1 MLNIYKMAKKMKNDI
16 PDFSNLVKQSEDS
29 VLLSIGDL
37 SINPT
42 SFDSEISEETNEE
55 DDEKDEEIIGKF
67 KSKKEDKRL
76 NQMLFLITSNRKD
89 ILRHISYKN
98 RISMSNMVNEALD
111 LYIHKRFP
119 IYEKNF
125 KEKRRNKI
133 SGKN

>member
-42 SFDSEISEETNEE
+42 SFDSEISEEMNEE
-55 DDEKDEEIIGKF
+55 DDEKDEEIIDKF

-76 NQMLFLITSNRKD
+76 NQMLFLITSNRKE

>member
-37 SINPT
+37 STNPT
-42 SFDSEISEETNEE
+42 SFDSESSEEMNEE

-76 NQMLFLITSNRKD
+76 NQMLFLITSNRKE

>member
-1 MLNIYKMAKKMKNDI
+1 MAKKMKNDI

-42 SFDSEISEETNEE
+42 SFDSEISEEMNEE

-76 NQMLFLITSNRKD
+76 NQMLFLITSNRKE

-125 KEKRRNKI
+125 KEKKKKQN
-133 SGKN
+133 

>member
-1 MLNIYKMAKKMKNDI
+1 MAKKLKNDI

-76 NQMLFLITSNRKD
+76 NQMLFLITSNRKE

>member
-1 MLNIYKMAKKMKNDI
+1 MAKKIKNNI
-16 PDFSNLVKQSEDS
+16 TDFSNLVNKSEDS

-42 SFDSEISEETNEE
+42 SFDSEISEEMNEE

-76 NQMLFLITSNRKD
+76 NQMLFLITSNRKE